1 MTISKADLI
10 AAVRAHAV
18 ANYDKDGFDFLVECW
33 TDDDIANAI
42 TGAKSKS
49 GAIAAARK
57 AVKVLADA
65 RQDARAAGGVDMP
78 KPKKARVPRVAEDR
92 VLVEPTTD
100 LSNVRPIREGTKRH
114 AMVQALL
121 KGCTLDQLA
130 EATGWKRDVAGAAIY
145 TDLKAAG
152 LGVRRENGLLILM
165 LPNGSNVVPLRPAAT
180 ADKAANR

>member
-1 MTISKADLI
+1 MTDLNTLTKAELNALLVSPFTPSQLKKKSKDDLI
-10 AAVRAHAV
+10 AMLGDMPVAQQKPSNVVAMPTTRKVRA
-18 ANYDKDGFDFLVECW
+18 L
-33 TDDDIANAI
+33 
-42 TGAKSKS
+42 
-49 GAIAAARK
+49 
-57 AVKVLADA
+57 
-65 RQDARAAGGVDMP
+65 
-78 KPKKARVPRVAEDR
+78 EDR

-114 AMVQALL
+114 AMIQALL

-165 LPNGSNVVPLRPAAT
+165 LPNGSNVVPLRPAAAT
-180 ADKAANR
+180 ADKAASK